1 VSGFVVC
8 PACGTRIK
16 AGRRHCL
23 RCFETLPDP
32 DVPVRPPIWESLALS
47 QGAKM
52 AVGIGASALV
62 VALVGVIWSTWPAPI
77 DDEARPAV
85 GGTAAPARPAAL
97 SPASTIPNQTD
108 PAPLEQAAE
117 IVEAKPREL
126 SSADR
131 ASLEASRGAYEQ
143 ALAKTPDDPE
153 ALNNLGQT
161 LARLNRPEEALPR
174 FARAV
179 ELAPTNARYHINMAR
194 TASTLGQ
201 GSRAVA
207 EYREAV
213 GLLPE
218 DYAMR
223 YTLAVTLQKN
233 GDHASALPEFERA
246 IALAPTDASLHR
258 AYAVSLEQLQ
268 RVPEAVREYRRYLE
282 MRPSAP
288 DAAGLR
294 AHIEGLRS
302 GEP

>member
-1 VSGFVVC
+1 MSGFVVC

-32 DVPVRPPIWESLALS
+32 DVPVRPPIWESLAFS
-47 QGAKM
+47 QGTRM
-52 AVGIGASALV
+52 AVGIGASVLV
-62 VALVGVIWSTWPAPI
+62 VALVGLIWSTWPTPL
-77 DDEARPAV
+77 DDEARPVA
-85 GGTAAPARPAAL
+85 GGKAAPAAAATL
-97 SPASTIPNQTD
+97 PPASTAPNQTE
-108 PAPLEQAAE
+108 PAPGEQAVE
-117 IVEAKPREL
+117 IVDAKTREL
-126 SSADR
+126 TPADR
-131 ASLEASRGAYEQ
+131 ASLEASRDGYEQ

-153 ALNNLGQT
+153 VLNNLGQT
-161 LARLNRPEEALPR
+161 LARLNHSEEALAR

-179 ELAPTNARYHINMAR
+179 QLAPTNPRYHVNMAR

-233 GDHASALPEFERA
+233 GDNEAALPEFERA

-268 RVPEAVREYRRYLE
+268 RIPEAVREYRRYLE

-294 AHIEGLRS
+294 AHIEGLR
-302 GEP
+302 